1 MRFSLRQ
8 LEVFLCTAGTQN
20 ISQAAEQLAMSQSAA
35 SNALKDLEDRYGVQ
49 LFDRLGKRL
58 RLSDTGRALRASA
71 QSVMDAAEQFEHELN
86 GQPGHT
92 RLSVGASL
100 TIGNYLAVDIVA
112 AHLLQFPSADVKLH
126 VANTEQIA
134 RGILNFELD
143 IGLIEGEVQNS
154 KLECIRWRE
163 DELLVFA
170 APSHPLAGKADL
182 TDEDLLAASWILREP
197 GSGTRQTFDRA
208 MGGLLPDLNVF
219 MQLEHTEA
227 IKRAVESNLGLGC
240 LSAISLAPALAR
252 GDICVLPVP
261 HRDMRRYFYFALH
274 KQRQRGK
281 AINDWI
287 ESCRQATP
295 AFDTALF
302 NPAG

>member
-1 MRFSLRQ
+1 
-8 LEVFLCTAGTQN
+8 
-20 ISQAAEQLAMSQSAA
+20 MSQSAA
-35 SNALKDLEDRYGVQ
+35 SNALKDLEHRYGVQ
-49 LFDRLGKRL
+49 LFERLGKRL
-58 RLSDTGRALRASA
+58 QISEAGRALRASA
-71 QSVMDAAEQFEHELN
+71 QSVLDAAEQFENALN
-86 GQPGHT
+86 GHHGHA
-92 RLSVGASL
+92 RLAVGASL

-112 AHLLQFPSADVKLH
+112 SHLQRFPCADIQLH

-154 KLECIRWRE
+154 QLECIRWQD

-170 APSHPLAGKADL
+170 APDHPLSQQKSLSD
-182 TDEDLLAASWILREP
+182 DDLLSVPWILRET
-197 GSGTRQTFDRA
+197 GSGTRQAFDRA

-227 IKRAVESNLGLGC
+227 IKRAVESNLGVGC

-261 HRDMRRYFYFALH
+261 HRDMRRHFYIALH
-274 KQRQRGK
+274 RQRQRST

-287 ESCRQATP
+287 DSCLTRSST
-295 AFDTALF
+295 TT
-302 NPAG
+302 

>member
-1 MRFSLRQ
+1 
-8 LEVFLCTAGTQN
+8 
-20 ISQAAEQLAMSQSAA
+20 MSQSAA
-35 SNALKDLEDRYGVQ
+35 SNALKDLESRYGVQ

-58 RLSDTGRALRASA
+58 HLSDTGRALRASA
-71 QSVMDAAEQFEHELN
+71 QGVMDAAEQFENALN
-86 GQPGHT
+86 GQNEHT

-100 TIGNYLAVDIVA
+100 TIGNYLAVDIMA
-112 AHLLQFPSADVKLH
+112 AHLQRFPSASIQLH

-154 KLECIRWRE
+154 DLECIRWQD

-170 APSHPLAGKADL
+170 SPDHPLARKAYLSDQ
-182 TDEDLLAASWILREP
+182 DLLAARWILREP

-240 LSAISLAPALAR
+240 LSAVSLAPALAR

-261 HRDMRRYFYFALH
+261 HRDMRRHFYFALH
-274 KQRQRGK
+274 KQRQWGK

-287 ESCRQATP
+287 ESCRQTNSPKGNA
-295 AFDTALF
+295 AI
-302 NPAG
+302 NPGA

>member
-1 MRFSLRQ
+1 MRFSIRQ
-8 LEVFLCTAGTQN
+8 LEVFLCTARTEN
-20 ISQAAEQLAMSQSAA
+20 ISLAAEQLAMSQSAA
-35 SNALKDLEDRYGVQ
+35 SNALKDLEGRYGVE
-49 LFDRLGKRL
+49 LFDRIGKRL
-58 RLSDTGRALRASA
+58 QLSDTGRALRPSA
-71 QSVMDAAEQFEHELN
+71 QSVLDAAEHLDNALN

-112 AHLLQFPSADVKLH
+112 AHLQRFPSADVKLH

-134 RGILNFELD
+134 RSILNFELD
-143 IGLIEGEVQNS
+143 IGLIEGEVQDKN
-154 KLECIRWRE
+154 LECIRWQD

-170 APSHPLAGKADL
+170 APTHPLAGKAGL
-182 TDEDLLAASWILREP
+182 TDQDLLTAAWILREP

-261 HRDMRRYFYFALH
+261 HRDMRRHFYFALH
-274 KQRQRGK
+274 KQRKRGQ

-287 ESCRQATP
+287 ESCRHSAQQN
-295 AFDTALF
+295 L
-302 NPAG
+302 

>member
-1 MRFSLRQ
+1 
-8 LEVFLCTAGTQN
+8 
-20 ISQAAEQLAMSQSAA
+20 MSQSAA
-35 SNALKDLEDRYGVQ
+35 SNALKDLEQRYGVQ
-49 LFDRLGKRL
+49 LFDRVGKRL
-58 RLSDTGRALRASA
+58 QISDAGRALRASA
-71 QSVMDAAEQFEHELN
+71 QSVLDAALQFENELN

-112 AHLLQFPSADVKLH
+112 AHLQRFPSADVQLH
-126 VANTEQIA
+126 VANTAQIA

-154 KLECIRWRE
+154 QLECIRWQD

-170 APSHPLAGKADL
+170 ATNHPFAEKKCLSD
-182 TDEDLLAASWILREP
+182 DDLLAVPWILREP
-197 GSGTRQTFDRA
+197 GSGTRQAFDRA

-227 IKRAVESNLGLGC
+227 IKRAVESNLGVGC

-261 HRDMRRYFYFALH
+261 HRDMRRHFYFALH
-274 KQRQRGK
+274 RQRQRGV
-281 AINDWI
+281 AINNWI
-287 ESCRQATP
+287 DSCRQASREGLIAQFLP
-295 AFDTALF
+295 EQ
-302 NPAG
+302 NP

>member
-1 MRFSLRQ
+1 MRYLIKFSIRQ
-8 LEVFLCTAGTQN
+8 LDVFLRTARTEN

-35 SNALKDLEDRYGVQ
+35 SNALKDLEGRYGVK
-49 LFDRLGKRL
+49 LFDRIGKRL
-58 RLSDTGRALRASA
+58 QLSDTGRALRASA
-71 QSVMDAAEQFEHELN
+71 QGVLDAAEQFDMELS
-86 GQPGHT
+86 GQPTHT

-112 AHLLQFPSADVKLH
+112 DHLQRLPTADVRLH

-143 IGLIEGEVQNS
+143 VGLIEGEVQN
-154 KLECIRWRE
+154 KYLECIRWQD

-170 APSHPLAGKADL
+170 APSHPLAGKSSL
-182 TDEDLLAASWILREP
+182 TDEDLLAATWILREP

-208 MGGLLPDLNVF
+208 MGGLLPDLKVF

-240 LSAISLAPALAR
+240 LSAVSLAPALAR

-261 HRDMRRYFYFALH
+261 HRDMRRHFYFALH
-274 KQRQRGK
+274 KQRQRGE
-281 AINDWI
+281 AINEWLA
-287 ESCRQATP
+287 SCRQATSKE
-295 AFDTALF
+295 TA
-302 NPAG
+302 